1 MVTIKLN
8 GSGKQFKNGMT
19 VLEAA
24 RQEGIDIPTLCYHE
38 SLGPCG
44 VCRLCLVEAEGPRL
58 RRTLLPSC
66 NLKVFEGLVVETETP
81 LVNAARRM
89 IMELLLAST
98 PNTGPLLAIAA
109 KLGISATRYKTVKID
124 KCILCG
130 LCVRVCRD
138 KIGASA
144 LALATNGEN
153 KNAVAEF
160 ITLSSQACIGC
171 GSCVNICPI
180 GVIELKDR
188 GDERTIYLYGEQ
200 VNTLKLVRCE
210 SCGKPYA
217 TEKFLDF
224 VRSRL
229 DSDLSLRIKLRIC
242 PDCSRE
248 YYTVA
253 LTGRF
258 PVFEEFPPIV

>member
-1 MVTIKLN
+1 
-8 GSGKQFKNGMT
+8 
-19 VLEAA
+19 
-24 RQEGIDIPTLCYHE
+24 
-38 SLGPCG
+38 
-44 VCRLCLVEAEGPRL
+44 
-58 RRTLLPSC
+58 LPSC
-66 NLKVFEGLVVETETP
+66 NLNVTEGLIVETDTSM
-81 LVNAARRM
+81 VNAARRI

-98 PNTGPLLAIAA
+98 PNTEPLLAIAA
-109 KLGISATRYKTVKID
+109 KLGISATRYKTGKSD

-130 LCVRVCRD
+130 LCVRVCRE
-138 KIGASA
+138 KMGASA
-144 LALATNGEN
+144 LAFATSGEN
-153 KNAVAEF
+153 KNSVAEF

-180 GVIELKDR
+180 GVIQLKDQ
-188 GDERTIYLYGEQ
+188 GDERTIHLYGEK

-224 VRSRL
+224 VLSRL
-229 DSDLSLRIKLRIC
+229 DRDLSSRMKLRIC

-248 YYTVA
+248 YFTVA